1 MEFKQDMAKT
11 DINIAEPQ
19 ITTIP
24 KVTVCGNPKV
34 KTCGAELIY
43 KGLISEAERLNI
55 PVNIEPAKCGC
66 TGTCENGVFLSFP
79 YLGVFYH
86 KVQAGHI
93 QTILKET
100 VQQGKIV
107 FPLLRL
113 NPLQSIRGDI
123 IWEKATGCI
132 MALDSSL
139 CMVEIAE
146 YLIKF
151 HYDESCGKCAPC
163 RLGIQRLA
171 DIISAVRS
179 GKAPTDAVAEMESLI
194 TLMKQAPYC
203 SFAGKVSHIIL
214 SVLSNFKE
222 EFEIHIKEKRCPAG
236 VCKIP
241 S

>member
-1 MEFKQDMAKT
+1 MAKT
-11 DINIAEPQ
+11 ASNIAESQ
-19 ITTIP
+19 MTSTP
-24 KVTVCGNPKV
+24 KITVCRNPKA
-34 KTCGAELIY
+34 KTCGGESIY

-55 PVNIEPAKCGC
+55 PVVVEPAKCGC
-66 TGTCENGVFLSFP
+66 SGTCENGAFLSFP

-86 KVQAGHI
+86 KVKEGHI
-93 QTILKET
+93 ETILKET

-113 NPLQSIRGDI
+113 NPLQSFRGDL

-132 MALDSSL
+132 MTMDASY
-139 CMVEIAE
+139 CMVQIAN

-171 DIISAVRS
+171 DLIDAIECGR
-179 GKAPTDAVAEMESLI
+179 APANSVTEMESLI

-214 SVLSNFKE
+214 SILSNFKD
-222 EFEIHIKEKRCPAG
+222 EFETHIKEKQCPAG
-236 VCKIP
+236 ACKITP
-241 S
+241 

>member
-1 MEFKQDMAKT
+1 MAKT
-11 DINIAEPQ
+11 ALNIAEPQ
-19 ITTIP
+19 IAPTP
-24 KVTVCGNPKV
+24 KITVCHNPKT
-34 KTCGAELIY
+34 KTCRAENIFKDLIAT
-43 KGLISEAERLNI
+43 AEQMNL
-55 PVNIEPAKCGC
+55 PVIVEPAKCGC
-66 TGTCENGVFLSFP
+66 SGTCQDGVFLSFP

-86 KVQAGHI
+86 KVKEGHI
-93 QTILKET
+93 EAILQET
-100 VQQGKIV
+100 VKQGKIV

-113 NPLQSIRGDI
+113 NPLQSIRGDL
-123 IWEKATGCI
+123 IWEKSTGCI
-132 MALDSSL
+132 MAMDSSL

-171 DIISAVRS
+171 DLISAVRS
-179 GKAPTDAVAEMESLI
+179 GKAPGDAVAEMESLI

-236 VCKIP
+236 VCKIA
-241 S
+241 

>member
-1 MEFKQDMAKT
+1 MAKT
-11 DINIAEPQ
+11 ALNITEPQ
-19 ITTIP
+19 ITTTP
-24 KVTVCGNPKV
+24 KITVCRNPKV

-43 KGLISEAERLNI
+43 KGLIAEAERLNI
-55 PVNIEPAKCGC
+55 PVVVEPAKCGC
-66 TGTCENGVFLSFP
+66 SGTCQDGAFLSFP
-79 YLGVFYH
+79 FLGVFYH
-86 KVQAGHI
+86 KVKEGHI
-93 QTILKET
+93 ESILKET

-113 NPLQSIRGDI
+113 NPLQSIRGDL

-132 MALDSSL
+132 MAMSPTM

-171 DIISAVRS
+171 DLITSIRC
-179 GKAPTDAVAEMESLI
+179 GQAPANAVAEMESLI
-194 TLMKQAPYC
+194 ALMKQAPYC

-222 EFEIHIKEKRCPAG
+222 EFEGHIKGKQCLTG
-236 VCKIP
+236 VCKIVT
-241 S
+241 

>member
-1 MEFKQDMAKT
+1 MAKT
-11 DINIAEPQ
+11 APNIAEPQ
-19 ITTIP
+19 IITTP
-24 KVTVCGNPKV
+24 KITVCHNPKT
-34 KTCGAELIY
+34 KTCGAEDIF
-43 KGLISEAERLNI
+43 KGLVATAEQMNI
-55 PVNIEPAKCGC
+55 PVIVEPAKCGC
-66 TGTCENGVFLSFP
+66 LGTCQDGAFLSFP
-79 YLGVFYH
+79 YWGVFYH
-86 KVQAGHI
+86 KVKVGHI
-93 QTILKET
+93 EAILQET

-113 NPLQSIRGDI
+113 NPLQSIRGDL

-139 CMVEIAE
+139 CMVDIAE

-171 DIISAVRS
+171 DLIELIRC
-179 GKAPTDAVAEMESLI
+179 GQAPANAVAEMESLI

-222 EFEIHIKEKRCPAG
+222 EFEAHIKEKRCPSG
-236 VCKIP
+236 VCKIA

>member
-1 MEFKQDMAKT
+1 MAKT
-11 DINIAEPQ
+11 ASNIAEPQ

-24 KVTVCGNPKV
+24 KITVCRNLKV
-34 KTCGAELIY
+34 KTCGAESIY
-43 KGLISEAERLNI
+43 KGLIAEAERLNI

-66 TGTCENGVFLSFP
+66 TGTCENGAFLSFP

-86 KVQAGHI
+86 KVKEGHI
-93 QTILKET
+93 ETILKET

-113 NPLQSIRGDI
+113 NPLQSLRGDLV
-123 IWEKATGCI
+123 WEKGTGCL
-132 MALDSSL
+132 MAMSPAM
-139 CMVEIAE
+139 CMVEVAE

-171 DIISAVRS
+171 DLITAIRC
-179 GKAPTDAVAEMESLI
+179 GQAPADAVAEMESLI
-194 TLMKQAPYC
+194 VLMKQAPYC

-222 EFEIHIKEKRCPAG
+222 EFETHIKEKRCPAG
-236 VCKIP
+236 ACKIT

>member
-1 MEFKQDMAKT
+1 MAKT
-11 DINIAEPQ
+11 AINIAEPQ
-19 ITTIP
+19 ISTTP
-24 KVTVCGNPKV
+24 KITVCHNPKA
-34 KTCGAELIY
+34 KTCGAENIY
-43 KGLISEAERLNI
+43 KGIIAAAEQMNI
-55 PVNIEPAKCGC
+55 PVVVEPAKCGC
-66 TGTCENGVFLSFP
+66 TGTCKDGAFLSFP

-86 KVQAGHI
+86 KVKEGHI
-93 QTILKET
+93 ETILKET
-100 VQQGKIV
+100 VQQKKIV

-113 NPLQSIRGDI
+113 NPLQSIRGDL
-123 IWEKATGCI
+123 IWEKAAGCI
-132 MALDSSL
+132 MAMDPSL

-171 DIISAVRS
+171 DLTTAIRC
-179 GKAPTDAVAEMESLI
+179 GRAPADAVAEMESLI
-194 TLMKQAPYC
+194 VLMKQAPYC

-222 EFEIHIKEKRCPAG
+222 EFEAHIKEKRCPSG
-236 VCKIP
+236 VCKIA

>member
-1 MEFKQDMAKT
+1 MAKT
-11 DINIAEPQ
+11 AINIAEPQ
-19 ITTIP
+19 ITTTP
-24 KVTVCGNPKV
+24 KITVCHNPKA
-34 KTCGAELIY
+34 KTCGAESIY
-43 KGLISEAERLNI
+43 KGLIAEAERLNI
-55 PVNIEPAKCGC
+55 PVIVEPAKCGC
-66 TGTCENGVFLSFP
+66 TGTCQDGAFLSFP

-86 KVQAGHI
+86 KVKEGHI
-93 QTILKET
+93 EAILKET

-113 NPLQSIRGDI
+113 NPLQSIRGDL

-132 MALDSSL
+132 MAMDPSF

-171 DIISAVRS
+171 DLITAIRC
-179 GKAPTDAVAEMESLI
+179 GQAPANAVAEMESLI
-194 TLMKQAPYC
+194 VLMKQAPYC

-214 SVLSNFKE
+214 SVLSNFKD
-222 EFEIHIKEKRCPAG
+222 EFEGHIKEKQCPAG
-236 VCKIP
+236 VCKIA

>member
-1 MEFKQDMAKT
+1 MAKT
-11 DINIAEPQ
+11 ASNIAEPQ
-19 ITTIP
+19 ITTTP
-24 KVTVCGNPKV
+24 KITVCHNPKS
-34 KTCGAELIY
+34 KTCGAENIF
-43 KGLISEAERLNI
+43 KGLIAAAEQLNI
-55 PVNIEPAKCGC
+55 PVVVEPAKCGC
-66 TGTCENGVFLSFP
+66 SGTCQDGAFLSFP

-86 KVQAGHI
+86 KVKEGHI
-93 QTILKET
+93 ETIIKET

-113 NPLQSIRGDI
+113 NPLQSIRGDL

-132 MALDSSL
+132 MAMDPSL

-171 DIISAVRS
+171 DLIEAVRC
-179 GKAPTDAVAEMESLI
+179 GRAPKDAVAEMESLI
-194 TLMKQAPYC
+194 VLMKQAPYC

-214 SVLSNFKE
+214 SVLSNFKS
-222 EFEIHIKEKRCPAG
+222 EFEAHINEKKCSSG
-236 VCKIP
+236 ICKIA
-241 S
+241 

>member
-1 MEFKQDMAKT
+1 MAKT
-11 DINIAEPQ
+11 ASNIAEPQ

-24 KVTVCGNPKV
+24 KITVCRNPKV
-34 KTCGAELIY
+34 KTCGAESIY
-43 KGLISEAERLNI
+43 KGLVAEAERLSI

-66 TGTCENGVFLSFP
+66 TGTCENGAFLSFP

-86 KVQAGHI
+86 QVKEGHI
-93 QTILKET
+93 ETILKET
-100 VQQGKIV
+100 VHQGKIV

-113 NPLQSIRGDI
+113 NPLQSIRGDL

-132 MALDSSL
+132 MAMDSSF
-139 CMVEIAE
+139 CMVQIAD

-163 RLGIQRLA
+163 RLGIQKLA
-171 DIISAVRS
+171 DLIESIEC
-179 GKAPTDAVAEMESLI
+179 GKAPANAVAEMESLI
-194 TLMKQAPYC
+194 VLMKQAPYC

-214 SVLSNFKE
+214 SILSNFKE
-222 EFEIHIKEKRCPAG
+222 EFETHIKEKHCPAG
-236 VCKIP
+236 ACKIT